1 MKSATATKI
10 PNGHGSLYKEVR
22 FSPTNTPIKRAHS
35 VANEHPTLHS
45 DHLRSL
51 EMAKQTLPGLALG
64 YLEQSRSVL
73 DRQRQNFDRERNLF
87 AEERQLWDKERELL
101 RLRIS
106 ELESLLKS
114 RGLPTTTT
122 SATGALPHHGPSAIS
137 PSQVWEGSSP
147 MSRPTRVFP
156 DEERAEELQEG
167 ANSHSH
173 STLPAPSLDAALSP
187 KSHPVESSG
196 SISVPIEKLDST
208 LDGITLKSSA
218 LHPDVVARVMTP
230 PSPLS
235 REHSPECSSSDKPNM
250 DRRNS
255 VKLKLS
261 DLGPPERNLLRDAG
275 HTPMVVIDRDV
286 DTAQGSPG
294 ESAPEDQKQDQD
306 QEGALTP
313 PVTRVRQPTERSDSY
328 FSGVTDLPDDPA
340 LKGPLSLLNE
350 KGHDEDFLSEV
361 DMKLLGQ
368 ARQILGP
375 PKGVKDDDEEDG
387 EEAET
392 ENAPKQ
398 GEELTEIKFRNTT
411 NFGTAFGQSI

>member
-87 AEERQLWDKERELL
+87 AEERQLWEKERELL

-114 RGLPTTTT
+114 RGLPTT
-122 SATGALPHHGPSAIS
+122 SATGALPHHGPSAVS
-137 PSQVWEGSSP
+137 FSQVWEGSSP

-156 DEERAEELQEG
+156 DEERTEDSLQG
-167 ANSHSH
+167 ANSNSH
-173 STLPAPSLDAALSP
+173 STLPALSLDAALSP
-187 KSHPVESSG
+187 KSHPVELSG

-230 PSPLS
+230 PSPSS
-235 REHSPECSSSDKPNM
+235 REHSPECPSSDKLNM

-261 DLGPPERNLLRDAG
+261 DLGPPEINLLRDAG

-294 ESAPEDQKQDQD
+294 EPALEE

-375 PKGVKDDDEEDG
+375 PKGVNDDEDDK

-398 GEELTEIKFRNTT
+398 GEGEELTEIKFRNTT

>member
-1 MKSATATKI
+1 MKSATANKI

-22 FSPTNTPIKRAHS
+22 FSPTSTPIKRSHS
-35 VANEHPTLHS
+35 VANEHPTLNS
-45 DHLRSL
+45 DHIRSL
-51 EMAKQTLPGLALG
+51 EMAKQALPGMALG
-64 YLEQSRSVL
+64 YLEQSRSLL
-73 DRQRQNFDRERNLF
+73 DRQRTNFDRERILF
-87 AEERQLWDKERELL
+87 AEERQLWKKERELL
-101 RLRIS
+101 KLRIS

-114 RGLPTTTT
+114 RGV
-122 SATGALPHHGPSAIS
+122 AIGAVHPLGPHSIS

-156 DEERAEELQEG
+156 DEEKTDTSEQG
-167 ANSHSH
+167 GNSNSHS
-173 STLPAPSLDAALSP
+173 SLPAASLDAALSP
-187 KSHPVESSG
+187 KSHPFEPSA

-230 PSPLS
+230 PSPSS
-235 REHSPECSSSDKPNM
+235 REHSPECPSQDKPNM

-261 DLGPPERNLLRDAG
+261 DLGPPETNLLRDAG
-275 HTPMVVIDRDV
+275 HTPMVIIDRDV

-294 ESAPEDQKQDQD
+294 EPTAD

-340 LKGPLSLLNE
+340 LKGPLSLVND

-368 ARQILGP
+368 ARQSLGP
-375 PKGVKDDDEEDG
+375 PKWMDQNEED
-387 EEAET
+387 EIEAEK
-392 ENAPKQ
+392 PSGQGQ
-398 GEELTEIKFRNTT
+398 GEELPEIKFKNTT
-411 NFGTAFGQSI
+411 NFGTAFGRPSI